1 LVSALGKKLIARH
14 GFGGSNES
22 PVMRAEHDGQYAA
35 VASKS
40 GAPEHPTSY
49 HNLVAEPLVELQD
62 GPVRRD
68 TRARI
73 VTGEERTAWWERAD
87 AAFPHCFPTMPTT
100 SARPTAKIPVFL
112 HLCVETSRGRLVLQ
126 HKFRPHLGAEANR
139 LWTAS
144 WVPRRRR
151 HDVLMAV
158 LDTAPVSG

>member
-1 LVSALGKKLIARH
+1 LL
-14 GFGGSNES
+14 
-22 PVMRAEHDGQYAA
+22 D
-35 VASKS
+35 
-40 GAPEHPTSY
+40 
-49 HNLVAEPLVELQD
+49 NLVAEPLVELQD

-100 SARPTAKIPVFL
+100 SARPTAKIPVFV